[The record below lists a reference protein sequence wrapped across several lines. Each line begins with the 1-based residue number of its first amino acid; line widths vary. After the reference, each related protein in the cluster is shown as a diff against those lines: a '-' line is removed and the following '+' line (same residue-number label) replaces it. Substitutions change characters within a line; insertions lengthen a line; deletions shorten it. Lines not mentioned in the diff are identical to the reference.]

1 MELPKFKAFQQIKI
15 GSNTLNDVVYLFNI
29 SGYYPII
36 IGKGDLMPKIWL
48 YAIVH
53 GEIRCIV
60 DNNKSNLLPIRF
72 EYDENDHRLR
82 YIFVNQISNQS
93 ICILSLES
101 DQNVCV
107 IKEMDLRPFG
117 VKVYLEGEA
126 LHVGPMEFRQNDFS
140 GNTFVT
146 VEDTVKP

>member
-1 MELPKFKAFQQIKI
+1 MELPEFKAFQQIKI
-15 GSNTLNDVVYLFNI
+15 GSNTLNDIIYLFNI

-36 IGKGDLMPKIWL
+36 IGRGDVMPKVWL

-53 GEIRCIV
+53 GEIHNIV
-60 DNNKSNLLPIRF
+60 IDNKSNILPVKSEF
-72 EYDENDHRLR
+72 DENNHLLK
-82 YIFVNQISNQS
+82 YTFVNQVSNQS

-101 DQNVCV
+101 EKNVCV

-117 VKVYLEGEA
+117 VKVYLEGDT
-126 LHVGPMEFRQNDFS
+126 LHVGPMEFRQSDFS

-146 VEDTVKP
+146 VEDTIKQ